1 MIRVYSTLLDTH
13 YLKKTGHV
21 PFEGW
26 PLDTSLSK
34 PVAHG
39 QDCGFSP
46 TVSSSHWQI
55 PIGQRSWQRKI
66 SSCKSVSF
74 FSFVIFFWPFFFLIY
89 ILSVSVI
96 RGRAPPVSWKE
107 KESRSVVIRVNSTL
121 DTYVRQCIFVR
132 PVASWQRLN
141 HTRARRFQRNTHRLR
156 FFFLENENSFRT
168 LYTTFKLLQTF
179 SYIFFLQ
186 RKQNKANF
194 YLVGYIWGE
203 TLATHQHYD
212 CRKCRLRDSWSEKWP
227 VQERITE
234 ETLKKGTHNWRRKST
249 HRA

>member
-1 MIRVYSTLLDTH
+1 MDKIAASLLPSPPPIG
-13 YLKKTGHV
+13 K
-21 PFEGW
+21 F
-26 PLDTSLSK
+26 PLGSVVGNERSHPASLF
-34 PVAHG
+34 P
-39 QDCGFSP
+39 FSP
-46 TVSSSHWQI
+46 LL
-55 PIGQRSWQRKI
+55 
-66 SSCKSVSF
+66 SF
-74 FSFVIFFWPFFFLIY
+74 FGLFFFLIY